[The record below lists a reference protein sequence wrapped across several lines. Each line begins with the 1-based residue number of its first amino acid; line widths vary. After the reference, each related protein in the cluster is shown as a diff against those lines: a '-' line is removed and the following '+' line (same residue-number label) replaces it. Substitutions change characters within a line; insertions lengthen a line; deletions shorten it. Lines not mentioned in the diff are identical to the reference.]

1 MSKHYS
7 GPVILRAIEAARLL
21 GLDAAAFRQGIR
33 DGWIPRPVPT
43 ISSRQ
48 QRWLKS
54 ELLAIARDPLRP
66 APMVTQLL
74 TNDCQRPDSVTDRV
88 STVSTDG
95 ALHRGQCNPLI

>member
-54 ELLAIARDPLRP
+54 ELLAIAAARSL
-66 APMVTQLL
+66 APRTHGDAASQ
-74 TNDCQRPDSVTDRV
+74 
-88 STVSTDG
+88 
-95 ALHRGQCNPLI
+95 QCLPPTR